1 MIYRL
6 SGLDDVGGNLGME
19 TELNV
24 IVRYT

>member
-1 MIYRL
+1 L